1 MAGMA
6 CAFFLYAATGLVAPW
21 WGVVVLLGVW
31 VLLLVVACA
40 WWTPHPRWVPWVAVF
55 AIVLVVR
62 RGVRRRR
69 LAGLDGLTS
78 QAAGRTLTRVIRCRS
93 TSVTTSWCSPT
104 TTVSPTSASRPSWC
118 MT

>member
-1 MAGMA
+1 MTTDLRQTRASPWPFVGMAGMA

-55 AIVLVVR
+55 AIVLWFAVVS
-62 RGVRRRR
+62 
-69 LAGLDGLTS
+69 AGGAWLGWT
-78 QAAGRTLTRVIRCRS
+78 A
-93 TSVTTSWCSPT
+93 
-104 TTVSPTSASRPSWC
+104 
-118 MT
+118 